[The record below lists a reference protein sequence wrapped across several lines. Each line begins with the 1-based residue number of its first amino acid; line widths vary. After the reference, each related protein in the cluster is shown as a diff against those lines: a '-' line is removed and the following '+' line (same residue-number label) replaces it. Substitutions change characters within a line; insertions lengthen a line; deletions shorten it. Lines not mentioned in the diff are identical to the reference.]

1 MQTLIGVSLGL
12 HILHHIVIVPGGH
25 GAAAAGQ
32 ADDHPLA
39 ADGVHRGGAQGGHEV
54 AGGGVDVVEL
64 LALLG
69 GQTGVFR
76 LGFHQNI
83 IVCDQSLFSVG
94 QLVIGGPGGADGTG
108 LAEVHRAD
116 GVDHGDDL
124 LGGLGAV
131 LLGFVFLQVIIRVVE
146 HDHIALVEVLL
157 CNAQVGVYAVE
168 GVHPAGEL
176 SVGELSQFRAVLGGD
191 GLNVVATF
199 VLDVEPVA
207 NDGQDHIQHGGVVAD
222 RDLRGVDPGFQ
233 VVVSQRVLV
242 AAVAVGGVAQQSEG
256 HGNILARR
264 QQHGDGGGHLGS
276 AVGQRHGLLT
286 TLVGVKAGDL
296 HVGQID
302 LRGGAVRPGGG
313 EYKAG
318 QIQFVANGIDGLI
331 IARDGQ
337 RIGHGLIA
345 DNGAVL
351 ALNPVVIAV
360 VRAVQPRHNGAVR
373 QFLGRH
379 SLGEF
384 IRICAEGVVL
394 TAEIASHEMRFL
406 IALSGAD
413 IPSILDGGVIL
424 AGRVH
429 HVDGTDALLGPAVG
443 QIVVVL
449 YLGIFVQRAELT
461 GDSADILAGGGKC
474 TVEHIVADNA
484 CAVAPALEHAGFTAG
499 NAAHIV
505 LAFHAAADKASH
517 DSCPGGVGGGIS
529 HIANA
534 HDAARIVAGGDDLTG
549 EGTAHDIALTHRLA
563 LSADQTTHTV
573 HAVNGG
579 GAGAVHDDSIEVAC
593 QRTDTVLILVAAD
606 DYILTNGAVAD
617 NDSVRTRSI
626 PTQKAGLRNIGFPD
640 DMAVFNGNGIGNAGI
655 VQAVLAIVH
664 GIV

>member
-1 MQTLIGVSLGL
+1 MAVQSDERPDGAVDALGLDIVHAVQTLQQVVTAHIGDILADSGEGQDYPGIVGNFGRVQTLIGVSLGL
-12 HILHHIVIVPGGH
+12 HILHHIVIVPGGD
-25 GAAAAGQ
+25 GVAAAGQ

-39 ADGVHRGGAQGGHEV
+39 ADGVHRGGAQGTHEV
-54 AGGGVDVVEL
+54 AGGLVNFIQL
-64 LALLG
+64 LAHLGHQLGVGSLG
-69 GQTGVFR
+69 G
-76 LGFHQNI
+76 HQH
-83 IVCDQSLFSVG
+83 VVVRDQSLLGVG
-94 QLVIGGPGGADGTG
+94 QLVIGGPCGVDGTG

-116 GVDHGDDL
+116 AVDHGDDL

-191 GLNVVATF
+191 GLNVVAAF

-242 AAVAVGGVAQQSEG
+242 AVVAVGGVAQQSEG

-331 IARDGQ
+331 IAGNGQ

-379 SLGEF
+379 SLSEF

-406 IALSGAD
+406 IAISGAD

-443 QIVVVL
+443 
-449 YLGIFVQRAELT
+449 
-461 GDSADILAGGGKC
+461 
-474 TVEHIVADNA
+474 
-484 CAVAPALEHAGFTAG
+484 
-499 NAAHIV
+499 
-505 LAFHAAADKASH
+505 
-517 DSCPGGVGGGIS
+517 
-529 HIANA
+529 
-534 HDAARIVAGGDDLTG
+534 
-549 EGTAHDIALTHRLA
+549 
-563 LSADQTTHTV
+563 
-573 HAVNGG
+573 
-579 GAGAVHDDSIEVAC
+579 
-593 QRTDTVLILVAAD
+593 
-606 DYILTNGAVAD
+606 
-617 NDSVRTRSI
+617 
-626 PTQKAGLRNIGFPD
+626 
-640 DMAVFNGNGIGNAGI
+640 
-655 VQAVLAIVH
+655 
-664 GIV
+664 